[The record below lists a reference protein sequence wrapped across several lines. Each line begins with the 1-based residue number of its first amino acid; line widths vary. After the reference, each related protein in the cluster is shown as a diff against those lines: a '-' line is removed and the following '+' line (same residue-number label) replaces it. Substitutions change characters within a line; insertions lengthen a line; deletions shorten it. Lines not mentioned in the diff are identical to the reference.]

1 LNKKKK
7 GTVLQLAEKNMFLE
21 GTDYLAAASIR
32 RASIRPQRTFA
43 RSEHSPQR
51 ALGPEGYGF

>member
-7 GTVLQLAEKNMFLE
+7 GTVLQLAEKTMFLK

-32 RASIRPQRTFA
+32 R
-43 RSEHSPQR
+43 SEH
-51 ALGPEGYGF
+51 

>member
-7 GTVLQLAEKNMFLE
+7 GTVLQLAEKTMFLE

-32 RASIRPQRTFA
+32 R
-43 RSEHSPQR
+43 SEHSPQR
-51 ALGPEGYGF
+51 AFAAASIRP